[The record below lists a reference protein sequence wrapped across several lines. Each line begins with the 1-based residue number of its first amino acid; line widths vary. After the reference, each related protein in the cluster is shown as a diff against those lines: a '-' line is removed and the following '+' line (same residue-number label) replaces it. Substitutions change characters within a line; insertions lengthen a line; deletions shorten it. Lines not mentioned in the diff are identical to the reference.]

1 MKRRFLRSRR
11 SFARASGRKTFS
23 GRLRHPDGAPSLMRV
38 LIADDEDDVRDLLAE
53 MIRREP
59 DLELVATASDAGEA
73 IEAAERERPD
83 VAIIDAHMPD
93 GGGLRALRELADRV
107 PETATVVLSAFDSQ
121 SKVVEHL
128 DAGALA
134 YLVKPVSRKDL
145 VATLERAVAAHGQ

>member
-1 MKRRFLRSRR
+1 
-11 SFARASGRKTFS
+11 
-23 GRLRHPDGAPSLMRV
+23 MRV

-59 DLELVATASDAGEA
+59 DLELVAAVADAAEA

-83 VAIIDAHMPD
+83 VAIIDAHMPE
-93 GGGLRALRELADRV
+93 GGGVRALKELAERV
-107 PETATVVLSAFDSQ
+107 PETATIVLSAFDSQ

>member
-1 MKRRFLRSRR
+1 
-11 SFARASGRKTFS
+11 
-23 GRLRHPDGAPSLMRV
+23 MRV
-38 LIADDEDDVRDLLAE
+38 LIADDEKDVRDLLAE

-59 DLELVATASDAGEA
+59 DLELVAAAADAEQA
-73 IEAAERERPD
+73 VEAAERERPD
-83 VAIIDAHMPD
+83 VAIIDAHMPE
-93 GGGLRALRELADRV
+93 GGGVRALKELAERV

-134 YLVKPVSRKDL
+134 YLVKPVSRRDL

>member
-1 MKRRFLRSRR
+1 V
-11 SFARASGRKTFS
+11 
-23 GRLRHPDGAPSLMRV
+23 RV

-59 DLELVATASDAGEA
+59 ELELVAATANAAEA

-83 VAIIDAHMPD
+83 VAIIDAHMPE
-93 GGGLRALRELADRV
+93 GGGVRAIREMAERV
-107 PETATVVLSAFDSQ
+107 PETATIVLSAFDSQ
-121 SKVVEHL
+121 TKVVEHL

-134 YLVKPVSRKDL
+134 YLVKPVSRQDL

>member
-1 MKRRFLRSRR
+1 
-11 SFARASGRKTFS
+11 
-23 GRLRHPDGAPSLMRV
+23 MRV

-59 DLELVATASDAGEA
+59 DLELVAATADAAEA

-83 VAIIDAHMPD
+83 VAIIDAHMPE
-93 GGGLRALRELADRV
+93 GGGVRALKELAERV
-107 PETATVVLSAFDSQ
+107 PETATIVLSAFDSQ

>member
-1 MKRRFLRSRR
+1 
-11 SFARASGRKTFS
+11 
-23 GRLRHPDGAPSLMRV
+23 MRV

-59 DLELVATASDAGEA
+59 ELELVAAAADANEA
-73 IEAAERERPD
+73 VEAAERERPD
-83 VAIIDAHMPD
+83 VAIIDAHMPE
-93 GGGLRALRELADRV
+93 GGGVHALKQLAERV

>member
-1 MKRRFLRSRR
+1 
-11 SFARASGRKTFS
+11 
-23 GRLRHPDGAPSLMRV
+23 MRV

-53 MIRREP
+53 MVRRE
-59 DLELVATASDAGEA
+59 DGLELVAAVADAAEA
-73 IEAAERERPD
+73 VEAAERERPD
-83 VAIIDAHMPD
+83 VAIIDAHMPE
-93 GGGLRALRELADRV
+93 GGGVRALKELAERV
-107 PETATVVLSAFDSQ
+107 PETATIVLSAFDSQ

>member
-1 MKRRFLRSRR
+1 
-11 SFARASGRKTFS
+11 
-23 GRLRHPDGAPSLMRV
+23 MRV

-53 MIRREP
+53 MIRREEG
-59 DLELVATASDAGEA
+59 LELVAAVADAAEA

-83 VAIIDAHMPD
+83 VAIIDAHMPE
-93 GGGLRALRELADRV
+93 GGGVRALKELAERV

>member
-1 MKRRFLRSRR
+1 
-11 SFARASGRKTFS
+11 
-23 GRLRHPDGAPSLMRV
+23 MRV

-59 DLELVATASDAGEA
+59 DLELVAATADAAEA

-83 VAIIDAHMPD
+83 VAIIDAHMPE
-93 GGGLRALRELADRV
+93 GGGVRALKELAARV
-107 PETATVVLSAFDSQ
+107 PGTATVVLSAFDSQ

-128 DAGALA
+128 DAGAIA

>member
-1 MKRRFLRSRR
+1 
-11 SFARASGRKTFS
+11 
-23 GRLRHPDGAPSLMRV
+23 MRV

-59 DLELVATASDAGEA
+59 DLELVAAAADAAEA

-83 VAIIDAHMPD
+83 VAIIDAHMPE
-93 GGGLRALRELADRV
+93 GGGVRALKELAERV

>member
-1 MKRRFLRSRR
+1 
-11 SFARASGRKTFS
+11 
-23 GRLRHPDGAPSLMRV
+23 MRV

-59 DLELVATASDAGEA
+59 ELELVAAAADASEA

-83 VAIIDAHMPD
+83 VAIIDAHMPE
-93 GGGLRALRELADRV
+93 GGGLRALRELAERV

-121 SKVVEHL
+121 SKVVQHL

-145 VATLERAVAAHGQ
+145 VATLERAVAAHGK

>member
-1 MKRRFLRSRR
+1 
-11 SFARASGRKTFS
+11 
-23 GRLRHPDGAPSLMRV
+23 MRV
-38 LIADDEDDVRDLLAE
+38 LIADDEDDVRELLSE

-59 DLELVATASDAGEA
+59 DLELVAAAADAAEA
-73 IEAAERERPD
+73 VEAAERERPD
-83 VAIIDAHMPD
+83 VAIIDAHMPE
-93 GGGLRALRELADRV
+93 GGGVRALKELAERV

>member
-1 MKRRFLRSRR
+1 L
-11 SFARASGRKTFS
+11 
-23 GRLRHPDGAPSLMRV
+23 RV
-38 LIADDEDDVRDLLAE
+38 LIADDEDDVRELLAE

-59 DLELVATASDAGEA
+59 DLELVAAVSDASEA

-83 VAIIDAHMPD
+83 VAIIDAHMPE
-93 GGGLRALRELADRV
+93 GGGVRALKEMAERV

>member
-1 MKRRFLRSRR
+1 L
-11 SFARASGRKTFS
+11 
-23 GRLRHPDGAPSLMRV
+23 RV
-38 LIADDEDDVRDLLAE
+38 LIADDEDDVRELLAE

-59 DLELVATASDAGEA
+59 DLELVAATRNAAEA

-83 VAIIDAHMPD
+83 VAIIDAHMPE
-93 GGGLRALRELADRV
+93 GGGVHALKEMALRV

-145 VATLERAVAAHGQ
+145 VATLERAVAAHGK